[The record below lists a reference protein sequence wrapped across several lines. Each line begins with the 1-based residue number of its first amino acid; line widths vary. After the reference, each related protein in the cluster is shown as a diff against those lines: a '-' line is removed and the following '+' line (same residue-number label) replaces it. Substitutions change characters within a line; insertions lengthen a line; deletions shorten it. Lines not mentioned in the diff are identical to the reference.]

1 MSEEGVERATAP
13 VRWLLDMGVEGIAL
27 TQTHA
32 LARAVVREGAERWPQ
47 WWDAELFG
55 PPHREADVRVLEE
68 LREGLRRLGLV
79 RRRGRQLRSTKRG
92 RELAQDPQA
101 LLEVL
106 AGDLGGGDEFTGVA
120 ADAIADALATGE
132 RNHDELAE
140 AAATAARRGR
150 WADGAGRPPS
160 PTDLSWVVSEV
171 LCRGEAYGLIER
183 RHDDEGPRW
192 RSLLTLTD
200 AGARVLATTRPGP
213 IGGTV
218 LIFDAE
224 LLNTPGVSAR
234 LAVGA
239 EQHLTVL
246 HDAIQAAFGWL
257 DDHLYSFWL
266 DGGFWGNAEQE
277 FTSPIEPDGRAATA
291 DLPIAELGLEP
302 GAVIAYLFDFGDE
315 WRVRLTLR
323 ERSEGD
329 GGTYPRVVERV
340 GSAPPQYGEPPEGR
354 VP

>member
-1 MSEEGVERATAP
+1 VSTEAIERATAP
-13 VRWLLDMGVEGIAL
+13 ARWLLDMGVEGIAL

-32 LARAVVREGAERWPQ
+32 LARVVVREGAERWPQ

-79 RRRGRQLRSTKRG
+79 RRRGRQLFSTKRG
-92 RELAQDPQA
+92 RGLAQDPQA

-106 AGDLGGGDEFTGVA
+106 AGDLGGDDEFTGVVA
-120 ADAIADALATGE
+120 AAIADALATGE
-132 RNHDELAE
+132 RTHDDLAE
-140 AAATAARRGR
+140 AAAAAARRGR
-150 WADGAGRPPS
+150 WANADGRPPS
-160 PTDLSWVVSEV
+160 PRDLLWDVSEV
-171 LCRGEAYGLIER
+171 LCRGAAYGLIER
-183 RHDDEGPRW
+183 RHDDEEPRW
-192 RSLLTLTD
+192 RSLLALTD
-200 AGARVLATTRPGP
+200 AGAQVLATTRPGP
-213 IGGTV
+213 VGGAA

-224 LLNTPGVSAR
+224 LLNAPGVSAR

-246 HDAIQAAFGWL
+246 HDAIREAFRWV

-266 DGGFWGNAEQE
+266 NGRFWGDSAHE

-302 GAVIAYLFDFGDE
+302 GAVIAYLFDFGDQ
-315 WRVRLTLR
+315 WRVLLTLR
-323 ERSEGD
+323 ERSEAD

-340 GSAPPQYGEPPEGR
+340 GSAPPQHGERPEGH